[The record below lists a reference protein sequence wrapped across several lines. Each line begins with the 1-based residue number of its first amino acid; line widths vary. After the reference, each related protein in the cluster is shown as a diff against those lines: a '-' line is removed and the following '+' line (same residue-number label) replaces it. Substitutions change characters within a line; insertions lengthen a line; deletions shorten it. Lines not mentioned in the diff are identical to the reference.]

1 MGVAAA
7 ALSLVAVLTGAGIAV
22 WQAQVARTER
32 DTAIREQTR
41 ARASSGFLQSLL
53 QQATPDRPLTA
64 TELLDRGTAQ
74 LDRSQDMDEAVLAFL
89 RYEISTHY
97 LRFNQT
103 DRELALLVQ
112 SAEGARRAGDFD
124 LAAAAEC
131 AAGWSLAYRDLP
143 AAKIHVAEGERLLAG
158 LSRPSLVAG
167 SDCLRAQARVLEGEG
182 RFDEA
187 IALIESRL
195 PGLPA
200 PTATTWTRSSL
211 LRTQLSDLYSRVGR
225 LKDALRVNEESL
237 AEIRQRGQAGTLTEF
252 AALNNIAG
260 NLNRMGEVVDA
271 ARGTASC

>member
-1 MGVAAA
+1 MRRALAGDLDTILAKALKKPPEDRYASAEALADDLERYLDGRPVLARPDSRAYRARKFVGRHRAGVAAA
-7 ALSLVAVLTGAGIAV
+7 ASSVVAVLAGAGVAV

-103 DRELALLVQ
+103 DRELALLAQ

-158 LSRPSLVAG
+158 LAG
-167 SDCLRAQARVLEGEG
+167 RRWS
-182 RFDEA
+182 
-187 IALIESRL
+187 
-195 PGLPA
+195 PA
-200 PTATTWTRSSL
+200 PTACGPRPASSRARAGSTRRSL
-211 LRTQLSDLYSRVGR
+211 
-225 LKDALRVNEESL
+225 
-237 AEIRQRGQAGTLTEF
+237 
-252 AALNNIAG
+252 
-260 NLNRMGEVVDA
+260 
-271 ARGTASC
+271 